1 MKIKPFSKKVYY
13 LLGMRSSKF
22 TNSDGIEYKLI
33 WRKPHY
39 KYNAD
44 GLCGNP
50 ELDSHTIHI
59 DPKLKDRRKMS
70 VLIEELTHAF
80 FWDIPEY
87 KVRKF
92 SALAA
97 KLIEE
102 NVNESQ

>member
-44 GLCGNP
+44 G
-50 ELDSHTIHI
+50 
-59 DPKLKDRRKMS
+59 
-70 VLIEELTHAF
+70 F
-80 FWDIPEY
+80 
-87 KVRKF
+87 VR
-92 SALAA
+92 
-97 KLIEE
+97 
-102 NVNESQ
+102 

>member
-1 MKIKPFSKKVYY
+1 
-13 LLGMRSSKF
+13 
-22 TNSDGIEYKLI
+22 
-33 WRKPHY
+33 
-39 KYNAD
+39 
-44 GLCGNP
+44 
-50 ELDSHTIHI
+50 
-59 DPKLKDRRKMS
+59 MS

-102 NVNESQ
+102 NVNGSQ